1 MSDTKKTWIT
11 VTESRYPWE
20 RDALD
25 FVRDRWPDHD
35 PYRAWANFEFIA
47 LDGSINEVDLL
58 LLTPMGLF
66 LVEAK
71 SRPGRVFGDPGTWTW
86 ETDGQLITAANPL
99 LPANLKAK
107 KLRALL
113 ERQKAVRVKGSLPFI
128 EPLVFLSAPEV
139 VCELQ
144 GTAAYGVCL
153 RDRDAAPASGAASAR
168 RFERPGILAAV
179 RRRECPGLPPRPGP
193 SVDRPL
199 ARVVSQAIEQA
210 GIPGRPRQRRV
221 SDYLLERLIEEGP
234 GYQDWE
240 AGHAQNLGGKRRVR
254 LYLVW
259 NEATAEDRQM
269 VERAA
274 RRDFQLTEALQ
285 HPGVLRALGF
295 TEHEVGPAIVF
306 EHDPHALRLDHFLAQ
321 RGDRLGLDVRLDLM
335 RQIAEVVRFAHQKKV
350 VHRALSPRSVLVSD
364 PEGGRPRVKLYNWQ
378 VGYRAG
384 GSSSGGGRDVTAT
397 SHVELLVE
405 DPGTA
410 YMAPEA
416 VLEADQPGEH
426 LDVFSLGAI
435 AYHLFSGVPPAAGG
449 VELADKLRQTRGLQI
464 SDVLNGAGKALQE
477 LVQFSTHP
485 DVASRI
491 DTAADFLGYL
501 DAVEEEL
508 TSPDHDAV
516 EDAAEAQK
524 GDRLP
529 GGFTVQRRLGKGA
542 TATALVVE
550 RDGQEYVL
558 KIPNGDEF
566 CQRVRGEGE
575 VLDKLR
581 HQHVVEYVETLTV
594 GGKPCLLLRSAGPET
609 LGQRLRKE
617 GRLHVDL
624 LQRFGED
631 LLEIVRYL
639 EEQGIPHRD
648 IKPDNIGVGPVG
660 RGDKLH
666 LTLFDFSLSRT
677 PPENI
682 QAGTQGYLDPMLPLR
697 RRWDLYAERYAAAV
711 TLFELATGTLPKWG
725 DGRSEPSQVE
735 CEAAIDEELFDPS
748 LREALVPFFKKA
760 LRRDARERHDNAE
773 EMLKDWRDCFA
784 AIEAAGAA
792 TEADEEELRQRLQEA
807 EFESS
812 IHELG
817 LGTRATNAL
826 DRANVLT
833 VEDLLT
839 VPMRRLLRLRG
850 VGNKTR
856 REIAAAVK
864 ILREHLGNPPEAGKS
879 PVPEEPEEQPAGDLS
894 RLSVDLMAQ
903 RLRRTGPRD
912 GNTARQTITALLGLE
927 ESLPNPWPAQADVAR
942 FLNVSRARVGQIV
955 GKIVDRWANKDRA
968 LTRLREDVAG
978 LLAATGGVMTP
989 AELGEAILAARG
1001 SVLEEP
1007 QRSRL
1012 ARAVARAAV
1021 EVERTMAEPRYL
1033 VRRDDDRALVALHP
1047 SLADYAARLGD
1058 QADDLAGEDPL
1069 APPARA
1075 LQVLRAVPA
1084 AVGFEPLSDSR
1095 LLRLAAAASRGA
1107 ALSSR
1112 QEIYPRG
1119 MEALRALKLAQGAL
1133 GGVKTLTDQ
1142 QIRDRVAGR
1151 YPEAEPLPDRP
1162 RLDELLA
1169 AAGVDLEWDPV
1180 SLGGQGSYVSSA
1192 HHTTSVSEPS
1202 TPPPRLPT
1210 TPGRDPRAPITPE
1223 EADARQFEEK
1233 LRRSLKEGAF
1243 LALLVPPR
1251 SYQQARRELEARF
1264 PLRVVDGDRLI
1275 VDALREAARQV
1286 KPRGVDWSLVLQ
1298 ADATPT
1304 TERASNRGWNNLMM
1318 LVKRAVPTVEQQ
1330 LSSAD
1335 STVLLVHPGLL
1346 ARYDR
1351 LDLLERL
1358 RDRVGR
1364 AGGPKGLWLLLPA
1377 QQPLIDGKAVPLL
1390 SPGQRVYV
1398 PESWLANEH
1407 RASRKDAKTQRKTED
1422 DRE

>member
-1 MSDTKKTWIT
+1 MSDPMKNWIT

-66 LVEAK
+66 LVEVK

-86 ETDGQLITAANPL
+86 EMDGQLITAANPL
-99 LPANLKAK
+99 LSANLKAK

-113 ERQKAVRVKGSLPFI
+113 ERQKAVKVKGSLPWV
-128 EPLVFLSAPEV
+128 EALVFLSAPDV
-139 VCELQ
+139 RCDLRD
-144 GTAAYGVCL
+144 TAAYRVCL
-153 RDRDAAPASGAASAR
+153 RDRDTSPGQP
-168 RFERPGILAAV
+168 ERPGLLAAV
-179 RRRECPGLPPRPGP
+179 RRRECPGLDPVPRPP
-193 SVDRPL
+193 VDRPL
-199 ARVVSQAIEQA
+199 AKVITQAMEQA
-210 GIPGRPRQRRV
+210 GIRSSQRHRRV

-234 GYQDWE
+234 GYQAW
-240 AGHAQNLGGKRRVR
+240 AAAHAQNIGGKRRVR

-306 EHDPHALRLDHFLAQ
+306 EHDANALRLDHFLAQ
-321 RGDRLGLDVRLDLM
+321 RGDHLGINVRLDLM

-364 PEGGRPRVKLYNWQ
+364 PEGGRPRIKLYNWQ

-384 GSSSGGGRDVTAT
+384 GSSTGGVRDVTAT

-405 DPGTA
+405 DAGTA

-464 SDVLNGAGKALQE
+464 SDVLNGAASPLQNLICE
-477 LVQFSTHP
+477 STNP
-485 DVASRI
+485 DVAHRTG
-491 DTAADFLGYL
+491 TAVDFLAGL
-501 DAVEEEL
+501 DLVEEEL

-516 EDAAEAQK
+516 EDALLAQM

-542 TATALVVE
+542 TSTAFVVE

-558 KIPNGDEF
+558 KVPNGDEF
-566 CQRVRGEGE
+566 FQRVRGEGE

-677 PPENI
+677 PPENL

-697 RRWDLYAERYAAAV
+697 KRWDLYAERYAAAV

-735 CEAAIDEELFDPS
+735 CEAAIDEELFDPA
-748 LREALVPFFKKA
+748 LREALVPFFRKA
-760 LRRDARERHDNAE
+760 LRRDARQRHDNAE
-773 EMLKDWRDCFA
+773 EMLRDWRDCFTA
-784 AIEAAGAA
+784 LSPAGAA

-826 DRANVLT
+826 DRANLLT

-864 ILREHLGNPPEAGKS
+864 ILRAHLGNPPDAAKTL
-879 PVPEEPEEQPAGDLS
+879 VPEEQPAGDLS
-894 RLSVDLMAQ
+894 RLSVDLLAQ
-903 RLRRTGPRD
+903 RLTRTGPRD
-912 GNTARQTITALLGLE
+912 GDTARQTVTALLGLE
-927 ESLPNPWPAQADVAR
+927 EALPNAWPAQADVAR

-955 GKIVDRWANKDRA
+955 GKVVDRWANKDKA

-978 LLAATGGVMTP
+978 LLAAAGGVMTS
-989 AELGEAILAARG
+989 AELGEAILTARG
-1001 SVLEEP
+1001 SVLGEP

-1058 QADDLAGEDPL
+1058 QADSLAAEDPL

-1075 LQVLRAVPA
+1075 LQVLRAVPST
-1084 AVGFEPLSDSR
+1084 VGFEPLSDSR

-1112 QEIYPRG
+1112 QELYPRG
-1119 MEALRALKLAQGAL
+1119 MDALRALKLAQGAL
-1133 GGVKTLTDQ
+1133 GGVKVLSAEQ
-1142 QIRDRVAGR
+1142 VRDRVAGR

-1169 AAGVDLEWDPV
+1169 AAGPELAWSPDA
-1180 SLGGQGSYVSSA
+1180 LGGQGGYVSSA
-1192 HHTTSVSEPS
+1192 RDPTSISTAS

-1210 TPGRDPRAPITPE
+1210 TPGRDPREPVTPE

-1243 LALLVPPR
+1243 LTLLVPPR
-1251 SYQQARRELEARF
+1251 AYQQARRELERRF
-1264 PLRVVDGDRLI
+1264 PLHAVDGDRLI
-1275 VDALREAARQV
+1275 IDALREAAAKARI
-1286 KPRGVDWSLVLQ
+1286 DWPLVLRT
-1298 ADATPT
+1298 DATPHNGDWNKLMLLIG
-1304 TERASNRGWNNLMM
+1304 RAMPR
-1318 LVKRAVPTVEQQ
+1318 VEQQ
-1330 LSSAD
+1330 LSSPDA
-1335 STVLLVHPGLL
+1335 TVLLVHPGLL

-1390 SPGQRVYV
+1390 SPAQRVYV
-1398 PESWLANEH
+1398 PESWVANEH
-1407 RASRKDAKTQRKTED
+1407 RTSRKDAKTQRKTED

>member
-1 MSDTKKTWIT
+1 MSDPKKNWVS

-58 LLTPMGLF
+58 LLTPMGFF
-66 LVEAK
+66 LVEVK
-71 SRPGRVFGDPGTWTW
+71 SRPGRVYGDPGAWTW
-86 ETDGQLITAANPL
+86 DTEGRLVTATNPL
-99 LPANLKAK
+99 LSANLKAK

-113 ERQKAVRVKGSLPFI
+113 ERQKAVRAKGSLPFI

-153 RDRDAAPASGAASAR
+153 RDRDASPGQP
-168 RFERPGILAAV
+168 ERPGILAAA
-179 RRRECPGLPPRPGP
+179 RRRECPGLPPRPRP
-193 SVDRPL
+193 FVDRPI
-199 ARVVSQAIEQA
+199 AKIVSQAIEQA
-210 GIPGRPRQRRV
+210 GIPSHPRQRRV

-240 AGHAQNLGGKRRVR
+240 AGHAQKLGGKRRVR

-259 NEATAEDRQM
+259 SEATPEDRQM

-285 HPGVLRALGF
+285 HPGVLRTLGF
-295 TEHEVGPAIVF
+295 TEHEVGPAVVF
-306 EHDPHALRLDHFLAQ
+306 EHDPNALRLDHFLAQ
-321 RGDRLGLDVRLDLM
+321 RGVRLGVDVRLDLM
-335 RQIAEVVRFAHQKKV
+335 RQVAEVVRFAHQKKV
-350 VHRALSPRSVLVSD
+350 VHRALSPRSVLVTD
-364 PEGGRPRVKLYNWQ
+364 PDGPRPRVKLYNWQ

-384 GSSSGGGRDVTAT
+384 GSSTGGIKDVTAT

-405 DPGTA
+405 DAGTA

-416 VLEADQPGEH
+416 VLEADQPGEY

-435 AYHLFSGVPPAAGG
+435 AYHVFSGVPPASGG

-477 LVQFSTHP
+477 VVQFSTHP

-491 DTAADFLGYL
+491 DSAADFLGYL

-508 TSPDHDAV
+508 TSPDQDTV
-516 EDAAEAQK
+516 EDAADAQK

-529 GGFTVQRRLGKGA
+529 GGFTVLRRLGKGA
-542 TATALVVE
+542 TSTALVVE

-558 KIPNGDEF
+558 KAPNAEEF
-566 CQRVRGEGE
+566 AQRVRDEGE
-575 VLDKLR
+575 VLAKLR
-581 HQHVVEYVETLTV
+581 HQHIVEYVETLTL
-594 GGKPCLLLRSAGPET
+594 GGRPCLLLRSAGPET

-631 LLEIVRYL
+631 LLEIVRFL

-682 QAGTQGYLDPMLPLR
+682 QAGTRGYLDPLLPLR
-697 RRWDLYAERYAAAV
+697 KRWDLHAERYAAAT

-748 LREALVPFFKKA
+748 FREALVPFFKKA
-760 LRRDARERHDNAE
+760 LRRDAGKRHDNAE
-773 EMLKDWRDCFA
+773 EMLRDWRDCFA
-784 AIEAAGAA
+784 AVEAAGAA

-807 EFESS
+807 GFDSS
-812 IHELG
+812 VQELG

-850 VGNKTR
+850 VGNRTR

-864 ILREHLGNPPEAGKS
+864 VLRTHLGNPPDAGKAV
-879 PVPEEPEEQPAGDLS
+879 VPEDAEEEVPAGDLS
-894 RLSVDLMAQ
+894 RLSVDLLAQ
-903 RLRRTGPRD
+903 RLTRTGPRD
-912 GNTARQTITALLGLE
+912 GDTARQTVTALLGLE
-927 ESLPNPWPAQADVAR
+927 EALPNPWPVQADVAR
-942 FLNVSRARVGQIV
+942 FLSVSRARVGQLL
-955 GKIVDRWANKDRA
+955 GKVIDRWANKEKG
-968 LTRLREDVAG
+968 LTRLREDIAG
-978 LLAATGGVMTP
+978 LLAAAGGVMTA

-1047 SLADYAARLGD
+1047 SLADYAARLGGR
-1058 QADDLAGEDPL
+1058 ADDLAGEDPL
-1069 APPARA
+1069 APPARV
-1075 LQVLRAVPA
+1075 LQALRAVPA
-1084 AVGFEPLSDSR
+1084 PVGFEPLSDSR

-1119 MEALRALKLAQGAL
+1119 METLRALKLARGAL
-1133 GGVKTLTDQ
+1133 GGVRELSAEQ
-1142 QIRDRVAGR
+1142 VRNRVAGR

-1162 RLDELLA
+1162 QLDELLT
-1169 AAGVDLEWDPV
+1169 AAGVELDWDPAA
-1180 SLGGQGSYVSSA
+1180 LDGRGSYVSSVRG
-1192 HHTTSVSEPS
+1192 TSVSTGS
-1202 TPPPRLPT
+1202 LPPPRLPRATSTASAPWRFPRTAAARCRPAT
-1210 TPGRDPRAPITPE
+1210 TAPRGCGRSGRRGRCASLRCRASTAPPSRRTAAASRPGPATRRCACGSRTP
-1223 EADARQFEEK
+1223 A
-1233 LRRSLKEGAF
+1233 RRSAAAPAPSGRRRSGAWPF
-1243 LALLVPPR
+1243 RRTAGGWPR
-1251 SYQQARRELEARF
+1251 PARTAAPGCGAPGPARSC
-1264 PLRVVDGDRLI
+1264 
-1275 VDALREAARQV
+1275 AASRCPG
-1286 KPRGVDWSLVLQ
+1286 PR
-1298 ADATPT
+1298 
-1304 TERASNRGWNNLMM
+1304 
-1318 LVKRAVPTVEQQ
+1318 
-1330 LSSAD
+1330 
-1335 STVLLVHPGLL
+1335 HL
-1346 ARYDR
+1346 ARHLGWPFR
-1351 LDLLERL
+1351 RT
-1358 RDRVGR
+1358 
-1364 AGGPKGLWLLLPA
+1364 AGGC
-1377 QQPLIDGKAVPLL
+1377 
-1390 SPGQRVYV
+1390 
-1398 PESWLANEH
+1398 
-1407 RASRKDAKTQRKTED
+1407 
-1422 DRE
+1422 

>member
-1 MSDTKKTWIT
+1 MSDAKKNWIT

-66 LVEAK
+66 LVEVK

-86 ETDGQLITAANPL
+86 DTEGRLVTAANPL
-99 LPANLKAK
+99 LSANFKAK

-128 EPLVFLSAPEV
+128 EPLVFLSASEV

-144 GTAAYGVCL
+144 GTAAYSVCL
-153 RDRDAAPASGAASAR
+153 RDRDASPGQP
-168 RFERPGILAAV
+168 ERPGILAAV
-179 RRRECPGLPPRPGP
+179 RRRECPGLPPKPGP

-199 ARVVSQAIEQA
+199 ARIVSQAIEQA
-210 GIPGRPRQRRV
+210 GIPGQPRQRRV

-306 EHDPHALRLDHFLAQ
+306 EHDPNALRLDHFLAQ
-321 RGDRLGLDVRLDLM
+321 RGDRLPVDVRLDLM

-364 PEGGRPRVKLYNWQ
+364 PEGPRPRIKLYNWQ
-378 VGYRAG
+378 VGYRAA
-384 GSSSGGGRDVTAT
+384 GSSTSGLKDVTAT

-405 DPGTA
+405 DAGTA

-426 LDVFSLGAI
+426 LDVFSLGAL

-491 DTAADFLGYL
+491 DSAADFLVYL

-508 TSPDHDAV
+508 TSPDHDTV
-516 EDAAEAQK
+516 EDAAEAQR

-529 GGFTVQRRLGKGA
+529 GGFTVVRRLGKGA
-542 TATALVVE
+542 TSTALVVE

-558 KIPNGDEF
+558 KVPNGDEF

-575 VLDKLR
+575 VLAKLR

-631 LLEIVRYL
+631 LLEIVKYL

-677 PPENI
+677 PPENV
-682 QAGTQGYLDPMLPLR
+682 QAGTRGYLDPMLPLR
-697 RRWDLYAERYAAAV
+697 KRWDLHAERYAAAM
-711 TLFELATGTLPKWG
+711 TLFELSTGTLPKWG

-735 CEAAIDEELFDPS
+735 CEVAIDEELFDPS

-773 EMLKDWRDCFA
+773 EMLRDWRDCFA

-864 ILREHLGNPPEAGKS
+864 ILRDHLGNPPDAGKAL
-879 PVPEEPEEQPAGDLS
+879 VPEEPEEQPAGDLS
-894 RLSVDLMAQ
+894 RLSVDLLAQ
-903 RLRRTGPRD
+903 RLTRTGPRD
-912 GNTARQTITALLGLE
+912 GDTARQTVTALLGLE
-927 ESLPNPWPAQADVAR
+927 EALPNAWPAQADVAR

-955 GKIVDRWANKDRA
+955 GKVVDRWANKDKA

-978 LLAATGGVMTP
+978 LLAAAGGVMTS

-1058 QADDLAGEDPL
+1058 QADGLAAEDPL

-1084 AVGFEPLSDSR
+1084 PVGFEPLSDSR
-1095 LLRLAAAASRGA
+1095 LLRLATAASRGA

-1112 QEIYPRG
+1112 QEVYPRG

-1133 GGVKTLTDQ
+1133 GGVKVLSAEQ
-1142 QIRDRVAGR
+1142 VRDRVAGR

-1162 RLDELLA
+1162 RLDELLT
-1169 AAGVDLEWDPV
+1169 AAGLELAWSPDA
-1180 SLGGQGSYVSSA
+1180 LGGRGGYVNSA
-1192 HHTTSVSEPS
+1192 RDTTSISTAS

-1210 TPGRDPRAPITPE
+1210 TPGRDPREPITPE

-1251 SYQQARRELEARF
+1251 SYQQARRELERRF
-1264 PLRVVDGDRLI
+1264 PLQAIDGDRLVI
-1275 VDALREAARQV
+1275 DALREAAGKAR
-1286 KPRGVDWSLVLQ
+1286 VDWSVVLRT
-1298 ADATPT
+1298 DATPHNGDWNKLMLLVG
-1304 TERASNRGWNNLMM
+1304 RAMPR
-1318 LVKRAVPTVEQQ
+1318 VEQQ

-1364 AGGPKGLWLLLPA
+1364 GGGPKGLWLLLPA

-1390 SPGQRVYV
+1390 SPAQRVHV
-1398 PESWLANEH
+1398 PEGWIENCH
-1407 RASRKDAKTQRKTED
+1407 RAAPKTEAP
-1422 DRE
+1422 R